1 MSDIHGY
8 KSDLRTL
15 FFYSFFLSKSLK
27 WYSRQLKSLLL
38 KYKSHLMFIDF
49 ISRILGAE
57 KVSVSN
63 RLENAGP
70 SVIVT
75 KDSNRPIP
83 EKYRKDVALLRSKY
97 GDAFKIGLCITL
109 TLQEALSVIP
119 RDRHRIDAYRGLQS
133 YLKKDWN
140 ITLTITSQKT
150 KPTTL

>member
-27 WYSRQLKSLLL
+27 RYSRQLKSLLL

-63 RLENAGP
+63 RLENAEP

-83 EKYRKDVALLRSKY
+83 EKYKKDVASLRSKY
-97 GDAFKIGLCITL
+97 RDDLKTGFCIIL
-109 TLQEALSVIP
+109 ALQEALSIMP
-119 RDRHRIDAYRGLQS
+119 RDRKRVDSYAGLIS
-133 YLKKDWN
+133 YLKREQG
-140 ITLTITSQKT
+140 ITLTIKSQKT
-150 KPTTL
+150 KL

>member
-27 WYSRQLKSLLL
+27 RYSHQLKSLLL

-83 EKYRKDVALLRSKY
+83 EKYKKDVASLRSKY
-97 GDAFKIGLCITL
+97 GDALKTGFCIIL
-109 TLQEALSVIP
+109 TLQEALSIMP
-119 RDRHRIDAYRGLQS
+119 RDRKRVDSYAGLIS
-133 YLKKDWN
+133 YLKREQG
-140 ITLTITSQKT
+140 ITLTIKSQKT
-150 KPTTL
+150 KL